1 MGETTKIEL
10 RGTGSGFAPGAKLV
24 ASRPPVRAP
33 AASQRAASLA
43 TFLSAGLAAGAARA
57 QSVQL
62 DPPGSNVILT
72 AVDWLQGTLLGNV
85 ATALAV
91 IAVGATGLL
100 MLTGRIDW
108 RRGATVIL
116 GCFIVFGAAAI
127 VAGIRS
133 VAAGS

>member
-1 MGETTKIEL
+1 MN
-10 RGTGSGFAPGAKLV
+10 RHSSFAKPFAL
-24 ASRPPVRAP
+24 AAALSA
-33 AASQRAASLA
+33 AAS
-43 TFLSAGLAAGAARA
+43 AARA

-62 DPPGSNVILT
+62 DPAGSNVVLN
-72 AVDWLQGTLLGNV
+72 AVMWLQGTLFGQV

-91 IAVGATGLL
+91 IAVGATGLM

-133 VAAGS
+133 VAGG